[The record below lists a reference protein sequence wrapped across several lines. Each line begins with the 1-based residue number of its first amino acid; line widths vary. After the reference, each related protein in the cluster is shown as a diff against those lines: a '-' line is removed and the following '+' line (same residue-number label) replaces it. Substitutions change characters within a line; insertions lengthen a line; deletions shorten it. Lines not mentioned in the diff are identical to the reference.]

1 MIRRVNRGVLEM
13 ISGSRNVLLG
23 TLFLLV
29 CCGPSDETGEGSLA
43 SDPEVAWRQLENR
56 LLESRELELDF
67 DVRAQGAVEV
77 DLKGAFSMDSVG
89 TVKLHASGV
98 FAGEEV
104 DLRLASSGRSYEF
117 GRAPDLTA
125 GPTPGHLKEALLI
138 GLTRM
143 GILHNLAML
152 SAGAPPDRADGGVKN
167 WVTVD
172 GFSTLPPGAPGKDGI
187 GLGFSMT
194 VDGAPVGTASL
205 ELDGNGLPVAR
216 RQVVLFPEG
225 EMRVVER
232 YGSVKIHP

>member
-1 MIRRVNRGVLEM
+1 MR
-13 ISGSRNVLLG
+13 SGRRNVILG

-29 CCGPSDETGEGSLA
+29 CCGPSGETGADFLA
-43 SDPEVAWRQLENR
+43 SDPEAAWRQLENR

-77 DLKGAFSMDSVG
+77 ELKGALSMDSAG

-104 DLRLASSGRSYEF
+104 DLHLASDGKSYEF
-117 GRAPDLTA
+117 GKAPNLSA
-125 GPTPGHLKEALLI
+125 GPTPGHLKEAILI

-172 GFSTLPPGAPGKDGI
+172 GFSLLLPGAPGKDGN

-205 ELDGNGLPVAR
+205 ELDGYGLPVAR
-216 RQVVLFPEG
+216 QQTVFFPEG